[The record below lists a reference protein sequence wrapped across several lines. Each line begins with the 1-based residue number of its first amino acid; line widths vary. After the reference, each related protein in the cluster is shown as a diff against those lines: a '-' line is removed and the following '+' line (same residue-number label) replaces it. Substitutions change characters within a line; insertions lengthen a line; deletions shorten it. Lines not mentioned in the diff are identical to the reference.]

1 MLDLNGILCVCEDW
15 KSYRSTKQYNN
26 SSAPHSATIGAI
38 VGMKAVYVHP
48 NCLSFLEELG
58 KIASISVWSSMKIWN
73 IEGVVEY
80 LFPQGKYP
88 CLVLAQDSCTT
99 LRCRDSSRRLTTF
112 MVPGTQKEL
121 FLKNLD
127 TLFSGYRGI
136 FNSGNT
142 IVVDDSPLKHI
153 MNKPE
158 NVLLPNPWS
167 NRGNGDRDTFLL
179 RTLLPWFQRLHL
191 ARNKGLKSFREHGPN
206 RIGQKMLCD
215 ERNRTEYNKVMEVV
229 RGSSSSVN

>member
-1 MLDLNGILCVCEDW
+1 
-15 KSYRSTKQYNN
+15 
-26 SSAPHSATIGAI
+26 
-38 VGMKAVYVHP
+38 MKAVYVRP

-73 IEGVVEY
+73 VEGVVEY
-80 LFPQGKYP
+80 LFPKGKFP

-99 LRCRDSSRRLTTF
+99 LRCRDSSGRLTTF

-127 TLFSGYRGI
+127 TLFCGYRGI

-142 IVVDDSPLKHI
+142 IIVDDSPLKHI
-153 MNKPE
+153 MNRPE

-167 NRGNGDRDTFLL
+167 NCGNGDRDTFLL
-179 RTLLPWFQRLHL
+179 RTLLPWFQQLHL
-191 ARNKGLKSFREHGPN
+191 ACNEGLKSFREHGPN

>member
-15 KSYRSTKQYNN
+15 KSNRSTKQYNN
-26 SSAPHSATIGAI
+26 LSAPHSATIGAI
-38 VGMKAVYVHP
+38 VGMKAVYVRT

-73 IEGVVEY
+73 VDGVVEY
-80 LFPQGKYP
+80 LFPKGKLP
-88 CLVLAQDSCTT
+88 CLVLAQDLCTT
-99 LRCRDSSRRLTTF
+99 LKCRDSPGRLTTF

-127 TLFSGYRGI
+127 ILFCGYRGI

-142 IVVDDSPLKHI
+142 IIVDDSPLKHI
-153 MNKPE
+153 MNRPE
-158 NVLLPNPWS
+158 NVLLLNPWS

-191 ARNKGLKSFREHGPN
+191 ARNEGLKSFREHGPN
-206 RIGQKMLCD
+206 KIGQKMLCN

-229 RGSSSSVN
+229 WGLSSSVN